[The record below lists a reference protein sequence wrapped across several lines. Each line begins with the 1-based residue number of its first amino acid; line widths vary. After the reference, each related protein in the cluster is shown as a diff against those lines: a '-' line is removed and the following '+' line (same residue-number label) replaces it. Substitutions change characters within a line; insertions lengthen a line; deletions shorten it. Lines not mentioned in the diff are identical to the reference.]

1 MASICK
7 QIKKSIKRRSSLFQ
21 TSKNY
26 DSSDIVRYAKY
37 HTKYN
42 FSMRQL
48 VNYIKDTEGKDVNR
62 VNLWNDFHNFLKY
75 LSKKLY
81 VKCMLTLANH
91 RKSGEPRCRTN
102 KEFEKINRSK
112 THLNV
117 VVGDEKI
124 TVKTVIKKI
133 VGFFGNIISKIASLV
148 GSLIKY
154 IGKLLSDNYFGK
166 IFKAFEIWHN
176 NKFGDNYNHS
186 SDEPLLLGE
195 VDEWTGIPLFE
206 ATSAGIVL

>member
-1 MASICK
+1 M
-7 QIKKSIKRRSSLFQ
+7 
-21 TSKNY
+21 
-26 DSSDIVRYAKY
+26 
-37 HTKYN
+37 
-42 FSMRQL
+42 
-48 VNYIKDTEGKDVNR
+48 
-62 VNLWNDFHNFLKY
+62 
-75 LSKKLY
+75 
-81 VKCMLTLANH
+81 
-91 RKSGEPRCRTN
+91 
-102 KEFEKINRSK
+102 
-112 THLNV
+112 
-117 VVGDEKI
+117 
-124 TVKTVIKKI
+124 
-133 VGFFGNIISKIASLV
+133 V